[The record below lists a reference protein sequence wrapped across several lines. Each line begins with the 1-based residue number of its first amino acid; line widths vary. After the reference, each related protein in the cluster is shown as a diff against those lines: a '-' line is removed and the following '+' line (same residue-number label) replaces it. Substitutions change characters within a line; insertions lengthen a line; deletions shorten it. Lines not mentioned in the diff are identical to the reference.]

1 MAQVSPA
8 AVLLAAASEGGGGLT
23 DINFGLTVYTIV
35 LFALFAL
42 VLTKFGWK
50 PLLKIIEERENSV
63 RDAVASAERANADAQ
78 SLLAEHREL
87 IRAAARER
95 DEVLK
100 RAAQEAESLRAG
112 LAAKAKAES
121 DQMIQRAK
129 EQIEREK
136 GAAIEGLRAE
146 VADLAVE
153 AAAKIIRSSLT
164 PEVQRQLVDE
174 FVAGLPSGSR

>member
-1 MAQVSPA
+1 MAHMSAA

-23 DINFGLTVYTIV
+23 DINLALTLYTIV
-35 LFALFAL
+35 LFALFAFIL
-42 VLTKFGWK
+42 AKFGWK
-50 PLLKIIEERENSV
+50 PLLKIVEDREKSV
-63 RDAVASAERANADAQ
+63 RDAVASAEKANADAQ

-87 IRAAARER
+87 VRAAARER

-100 RAAQEAESLRAG
+100 RTAQDAEALRAS